1 MNDLPAD
8 LTGLAP
14 SDLQARLDEALTAFR
29 GLNITAETDDD
40 AVIAEGETLAEA
52 IRTLRAEVT
61 RRDTAVAER
70 RARLTALSD
79 VDTPEEPEPAP
90 ETPPPGNPGE
100 PAPEPAPQPD
110 PETVS
115 PDEVTTSQGERVPV
129 AAGAR
134 RMSPV
139 QRAARNAP
147 APNVPAADGRTVTF
161 SAAPD
166 VPGYSNGQTLD
177 TMDAVAE
184 AIAARCANLPR
195 QNLSRTG
202 EAVQHRYG
210 AAVIR
215 RSGYGEL
222 VQDQGLNDHDLVW
235 QAGLEKRLPGQSL
248 TAAGGWCA
256 PSETLYDLCQFE
268 TADGILS
275 VPEINISR
283 GGIRWTPGPNWSD
296 IYTECGFFQTEADAI
311 AGVCKTCCDVDCPSF
326 TEVRLDAIGLCVKTP
341 ILTERGYPEL
351 TRRFLEGAIVAHA
364 HKVNKY
370 KIDKIVAAAGT
381 PVALTNANSLMI
393 TMQQLELVALG
404 FRYQYRLGDSINLEV
419 VAPYWLK
426 TLMRMDDG
434 MRAYGDNM
442 VTDASIDAWFSSRNL
457 HVNWVYDY
465 QDLVTTNRCAP
476 VIPATVNVLIYP
488 AGSWTAGTADIIQM
502 DAVYDSAGLEA
513 NVYTA
518 LFLEEGL
525 LMVQRCL
532 HTCAYTI
539 PICVSGRRAAMD
551 ISACLDVN
559 LAS

>member
-8 LTGLAP
+8 LTGLAAA
-14 SDLQARLDEALTAFR
+14 DLQARLDEALTAFR

-52 IRTLRAEVT
+52 IRTLRAEGT
-61 RRDTAVAER
+61 RRDVSVAER
-70 RARLTALSD
+70 RARLTALND
-79 VDTPEEPEPAP
+79 VDTPED
-90 ETPPPGNPGE
+90 
-100 PAPEPAPQPD
+100 PD
-110 PETVS
+110 PDPDPTPTDPPADPVPAADAETVA
-115 PDEVTTSQGERVPV
+115 PDEVIPAGERVPV

-147 APNVPAADGRTVTF
+147 AATVPAADGRTVTF
-161 SAAPD
+161 SASPD
-166 VPGYSNGQTLD
+166 VPGYSNGQALD
-177 TMDAVAE
+177 GLDELALAVS
-184 AIAARCANLPR
+184 ARCANLPR

-215 RSGYGEL
+215 RGGYGEF
-222 VQDQGLNDHDLVW
+222 VQDTGLNDHDLVW
-235 QAGLEKRLPGQSL
+235 QAGLEKRLPGHSL

-268 TADGILS
+268 TAEGILS
-275 VPEINISR
+275 VPEININR
-283 GGIRWTPGPNWSD
+283 GGIRWTPGPNWAD

-326 TEVRLDAIGLCVKTP
+326 QEIRLDAIGLCVKTP

-351 TRRFLEGAIVAHA
+351 TRRFLEGALVAHA

-370 KIDKIVAAAGT
+370 KIDKLVAAAGT
-381 PVALTNANSLMI
+381 PVVLPNANSLMV
-393 TMQQLELVALG
+393 TMQALEMAALG
-404 FRYQYRLGDSINLEV
+404 FRYMYRLGAGTTLEV
-419 VAPYWLK
+419 VAPFWLQV
-426 TLMRMDDG
+426 LMRMDES
-434 MRAYGDNM
+434 MRAFGDTN
-442 VTDASIDAWFSSRNL
+442 VTAQQIDAWFAARGMN
-457 HVNWVYDY
+457 VNWVFDY

-476 VIPATVNVLIYP
+476 VVPANAQVVMYP

-532 HTCAYTI
+532 HSCAYTI
-539 PICVSGRRAAMD
+539 PICVSGRRAAFD
-551 ISACLDVN
+551 LSACADVN